1 MSEAAANPI
10 PDEIAPGM
18 WRLTFPIPT
27 FLKAVNAY
35 LIRDR
40 EGYAF
45 VDCGMD
51 TPECWAALGDQL
63 AALNV
68 PLTAI
73 HTIVA
78 THGHPDHTGMANRIR
93 AESDASIWL
102 HGSEVGF
109 IEYRRGETSSALLH
123 AWLLRYGVPREE
135 ASGMA
140 ANVREGDK
148 ATPEVQPTHL
158 LEAGQELPIGDYT
171 FEVQWTPGHTP
182 GHVCFYEPA
191 RRMLL
196 SGDHILQD
204 VAPNVSL
211 QPFSDENPM
220 PGYLRSLEWLAE
232 MPIDLTLPGHGL
244 PFPSPRERA
253 TSLIA
258 HQRDRQA
265 QLRTLLTKQ
274 RQTAWELSAQVWAN
288 SKPNNWSQFQPRLR
302 RNAMA
307 TLAAHLEL
315 LADQGDARRVE
326 DGIVAYQAP

>member
-1 MSEAAANPI
+1 MPNHTTPA
-10 PDEIAPGM
+10 PDEVAPGI
-18 WRLTFPIPT
+18 WRLIFPIPT
-27 FLKAVNAY
+27 YLKAVNAY
-35 LIRDR
+35 LVRAGD
-40 EGYAF
+40 GYAF

-51 TPECWAALGDQL
+51 TDECRQALVEQL

-68 PLTAI
+68 AVGGI

-78 THGHPDHTGMANRIR
+78 THGHPDHTGMANHIR
-93 AESDASIWL
+93 EQSDADVLL
-102 HGSEVGF
+102 HSSELPF
-109 IEYRRGETSSALLH
+109 IDYRRADNSRQLVH
-123 AWLLRYGVPREE
+123 DWLLRYGVPAAE
-135 ASGMA
+135 AADVAS
-140 ANVREGDK
+140 NIRDGDK
-148 ATPEVQPTHL
+148 ATPAVQPTKL
-158 LEAGQELPIGDYT
+158 LEAGQQLPLGDYT

-182 GHVCFYEPA
+182 GHVCLYEPV

-204 VAPNVSL
+204 VAPNVGL

-232 MPIDLTLPGHGL
+232 MPIETTLPGHGQ

-253 TSLIA
+253 MGLIG

-265 QLRTLLTKQ
+265 HVRSLLVRQ
-274 RQTAWELSAQVWAN
+274 PQTAWELSAQVWAD
-288 SKPNNWSQFQPRLR
+288 SKPNNWSQFSPRLR

-315 LADQGDARRVE
+315 LADRGQARRID
-326 DGIVAYQAP
+326 DGARSYAAA